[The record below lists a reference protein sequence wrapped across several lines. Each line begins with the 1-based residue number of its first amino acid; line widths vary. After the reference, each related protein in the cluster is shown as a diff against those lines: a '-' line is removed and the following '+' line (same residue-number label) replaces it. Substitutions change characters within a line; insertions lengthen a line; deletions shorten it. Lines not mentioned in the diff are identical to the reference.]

1 MKAETISLASS
12 HASMVSHPEE
22 IAAFIIKAAKKLGGG
37 INRGKYQK
45 SKMKITNIC

>member
-22 IAAFIIKAAKKLGGG
+22 IAAFIIKAAKKLGGDKS
-37 INRGKYQK
+37 GKI
-45 SKMKITNIC
+45 SKE